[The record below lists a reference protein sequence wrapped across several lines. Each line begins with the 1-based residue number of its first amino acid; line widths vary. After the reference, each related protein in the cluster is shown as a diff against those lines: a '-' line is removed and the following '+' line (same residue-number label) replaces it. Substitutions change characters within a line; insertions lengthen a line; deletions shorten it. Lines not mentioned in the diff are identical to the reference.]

1 MIENLEILR
10 NLIIKHFKVDP
21 LDKSRARNI
30 VDTKKIFALIAF
42 NEINGFSY
50 TPVSRY
56 MGYNHA
62 TLIHHVKTAKDLLE
76 YDSKFKEMYS
86 KIESEFFY
94 SNKSVIK
101 QEIEA
106 ELILLDIRI
115 NKLKELYRQNDEHR
129 VAV

>member
-10 NLIIKHFKVDP
+10 NLIIKNFNVDP
-21 LDKSRARNI
+21 LDKNRARNI
-30 VDTKKIFALIAF
+30 VDAKKVFTLIAF

-56 MGYNHA
+56 MGYHHA
-62 TLIHHVKTAKDLLE
+62 TLIHHLKTARDLLE
-76 YDSKFKEMYS
+76 YDLKFKEMYS
-86 KIESEFFY
+86 KIESQFFY
-94 SNKSVIK
+94 LNKSIIK

-115 NKLKELYRQNDEHR
+115 NKLKEMYRQNDEHS

>member
-30 VDTKKIFALIAF
+30 VDAKKIFALIAF

-62 TLIHHVKTAKDLLE
+62 TLIHHVKTARDLLE
-76 YDSKFKEMYS
+76 YDLKFKEMYS
-86 KIESEFFY
+86 KIESQFFY
-94 SNKSVIK
+94 LNKSIIK

-115 NKLKELYRQNDEHR
+115 KKLQEVYAQHHNHDF
-129 VAV
+129 AV

>member
-10 NLIIKHFKVDP
+10 NLIIKHFNVDP
-21 LDKSRARNI
+21 LDKNRERNI
-30 VDTKKIFALIAF
+30 VDAKKVFSLIAF

-50 TPVSRY
+50 TTVSRF
-56 MGYNHA
+56 MGYHHA

-76 YDSKFKEMYS
+76 YDFKFKEMYS

-94 SNKSVIK
+94 LNKSIIK

-115 NKLKELYRQNDEHR
+115 NKLKEMYRQNDEHS

>member
-10 NLIIKHFKVDP
+10 NLIIKHFNVDP
-21 LDKSRARNI
+21 LDKNRARNI
-30 VDTKKIFALIAF
+30 VDAKKVFTLIAF
-42 NEINGFSY
+42 NEINGFRYNS
-50 TPVSRY
+50 VSRY

-62 TLIHHVKTAKDLLE
+62 TLIHHVKTARDLLE
-76 YDSKFKEMYS
+76 YDFKFKEMYS

-94 SNKSVIK
+94 LNKSIIK

-115 NKLKELYRQNDEHR
+115 NKLKEMYRQNDEHS

>member
-10 NLIIKHFKVDP
+10 NLIIKHFNVDP
-21 LDKSRARNI
+21 LDKNRERNI
-30 VDTKKIFALIAF
+30 VDAKKVFSLIAF

-50 TPVSRY
+50 TTVSRF
-56 MGYNHA
+56 MGYHHA

-76 YDSKFKEMYS
+76 YDFKFKEMYS

-94 SNKSVIK
+94 LNKSIIK

-115 NKLKELYRQNDEHR
+115 NKLKEMYRQNDDHS
-129 VAV
+129 VPF